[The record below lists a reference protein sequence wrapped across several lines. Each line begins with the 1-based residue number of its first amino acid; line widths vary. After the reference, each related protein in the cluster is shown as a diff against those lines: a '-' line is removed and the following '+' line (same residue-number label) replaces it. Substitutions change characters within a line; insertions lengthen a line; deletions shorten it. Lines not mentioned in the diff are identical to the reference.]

1 MKGYGFANGLPV
13 KGNASV
19 RMRPQQKQFKPIDS
33 IRQSPPRLLAEPIQ
47 QVDRTCVIH
56 RGRKLIY
63 FGGCDYF
70 RLASHPAVMRA
81 LGDGLKQFGLNVA
94 ASRMTTGNHVLYERL
109 EKQLAEFFDA
119 DGALL
124 VSTGY
129 LANLAVA
136 QAMAGHFSHALI
148 DERAHGSLQDAA
160 QFLECPVLRFK
171 HRDVDDVGR
180 AIQRCGRSARLI
192 LLTEG
197 MFSHDGS
204 IAPVREYLQLMPRD
218 SLLLLD
224 DAHAAGVL
232 GRSGKGTV
240 ELAQV
245 SRRRIIQTITLSK
258 AFGVYGGAILCPGAS
273 RKWIVAK
280 SRLFAGST
288 PLPLPLAAAALQ
300 AVQTLKT
307 DHSLRRRLHDNIVYL
322 QAPLIQRGL
331 SIGGSNSP
339 ILSLVPR
346 SSRDAQALKRGLVA
360 HGVYPSLIAYP
371 GGPASG
377 YFRFAISS
385 EHSRRQLDALIA
397 ALIHQR

>member
-1 MKGYGFANGLPV
+1 
-13 KGNASV
+13 V
-19 RMRPQQKQFKPIDS
+19 R
-33 IRQSPPRLLAEPIQ
+33 

-70 RLASHPAVMRA
+70 RLSSHPAVKRA
-81 LGDGLKQFGLNVA
+81 LRGGLKQFGLNVA
-94 ASRMTTGNHVLYERL
+94 ASRMTTGNHELYERL

-119 DGALL
+119 DSALL

-136 QAMAGHFSHALI
+136 QAMAGQFSHALI
-148 DERAHGSLQDAA
+148 DERAHASLQDAA

-171 HRDVDDVGR
+171 HREVGDVGR
-180 AIQRCGRSARLI
+180 AIQRCGNSARLI

-197 MFSHDGS
+197 LFSHNGS
-204 IAPVREYLQLMPRD
+204 IAPVKEYLQLMSRD
-218 SLLLLD
+218 SLVLLD

-232 GRSGKGTV
+232 GRCGKGTV

-258 AFGVYGGAILCPGAS
+258 AFGVYGGAILCTGAA
-273 RKWIVAK
+273 RKRLIAK
-280 SRLFAGST
+280 SRLFTGST

-300 AVQTLKT
+300 SVQLLRA
-307 DHSLRRRLHDNIVYL
+307 DNSLRCRLQHNIDYL
-322 QAPLIQRGL
+322 LTALIKRGL
-331 SIGGSNSP
+331 PIGERSSP
-339 ILSLVPR
+339 ILSVVPR
-346 SSRDAQALKRGLVA
+346 SPRDAQELKRRLMA

-371 GGPASG
+371 GGPESG

-385 EHSRRQLDALIA
+385 EHARRQLDALIA
-397 ALIHQR
+397 ALILQK